1 MKLRSNLARAA
12 VAGIVLGLA
21 VCPGVAAENPTTAP
35 SLKPESAFGGYL
47 AALHAQQDHDYRGAM
62 AYIDAALA
70 ADPDNYNLIRR
81 AFALRVSAGRIDQAA
96 PLAKKIAA
104 HDGAG
109 GLAGLVLVEQA
120 LKAGNYALAVSRAAS
135 LPQEGA
141 QRYAVPLL
149 VAWADIGRGDRTRA
163 QRDLD
168 AMGDTRGLGPL
179 KALHQA
185 LIADFAGQAT
195 AASALY
201 KKVLAAETPPPTR
214 IAELAG
220 NFYERQHDGIAARS
234 VYQSIVP
241 IDDSDVGVAGL
252 DRLAHGVIPHPLIAT
267 AADGAAEALFDLAS
281 LLNQAETLD
290 AALIYVRLALDL
302 KPNHPLAQLLTGEI
316 RAQQDQSND
325 ALALYQRIE
334 PTSPYSWTA
343 RMRVAL
349 TLDSLSRTDEA
360 IKLLETLAAEQP
372 TRAAPL
378 VELGDILRSHSRFAD
393 AIGAY
398 DRALARTSNPQVD
411 DWRIY
416 YSRGVSFERSGQWPR
431 AEVDLER
438 ALKLRPEQPLV
449 LNYLGYTWI
458 DKGEK
463 LPQAVKMIQ
472 RAVAQR
478 PNDGYI
484 VDSLGWA
491 YFRLGQYAR
500 ATETLEHAI
509 ELVPEDP
516 TINDHLGDAY
526 WRSGREAEARYQWER
541 ALQFKPEADE
551 AKTIQAKLD
560 HGLDAAPAKV
570 SGG

>member
-1 MKLRSNLARAA
+1 MKLRLNLACAA
-12 VAGIVLGLA
+12 ATGLVLGLT
-21 VCPGVAAENPTTAP
+21 VAAGNAADSPMAAP

-47 AALHAQQDHDYRGAM
+47 AALHAQQDHDYRDAM
-62 AYIDAALA
+62 AFIDAALA
-70 ADPDNYNLIRR
+70 ADPDNYNLMRR
-81 AFALRVSAGRIDQAA
+81 AFALRVSTGRIDQAA
-96 PLAKKIAA
+96 PLAKKLIA
-104 HDGAG
+104 HDGGG
-109 GLAGLVLVEQA
+109 GLAGLVVVEQA
-120 LKAGNYALAVSRAAS
+120 IKAGNYAAAISQAAS
-135 LPQEGA
+135 LSHEGA
-141 QRYAVPLL
+141 QRYALPLL
-149 VAWADIGRGDRTRA
+149 VAWAEIGRHDRAKALRN
-163 QRDLD
+163 LD

-179 KALHQA
+179 KPLHQA
-185 LIADFAGQAT
+185 LIDDFTGQAT

-201 KKVLAAETPPPTR
+201 KKVLATETPPTAR
-214 IAELAG
+214 VAELAG
-220 NFYERQHDGIAARS
+220 NFYERQHDGIAARA
-234 VYQSIVP
+234 VYQSIASV
-241 IDDSDVGVAGL
+241 DDSDVGAAGL
-252 DRLAHGVIPHPLIAT
+252 DRLAHGVIPQPLVTT

-281 LLNQAETLD
+281 LLDQAETLD

-302 KPNHPLAQLLTGEI
+302 KPDYPLAQLLTGEI
-316 RAQQDQSND
+316 RAQQDQPED
-325 ALALYQRIE
+325 ALALYQRVDAA
-334 PTSPYSWTA
+334 SPYSWTA

-349 TLDSLSRTDEA
+349 TLDTLSRTDEA
-360 IKLLETLAAEQP
+360 LKLLETLAAEQP
-372 TRAAPL
+372 TRPAPL
-378 VELGDILRSHSRFAD
+378 IELGDVLRSHSRFTD

-398 DRALARTSNPQVD
+398 NRALARIAKPQAD
-411 DWRIY
+411 DWRLF
-416 YSRGVSFERSGQWPR
+416 YSRGVSYERSGQWPH
-431 AEVDLER
+431 AEADLER

-463 LPQAVKMIQ
+463 VPEAVKMIK
-472 RAVAQR
+472 RAVALR

-491 YFRLGQYAR
+491 YFRLGDYAQ

-526 WRSGREAEARYQWER
+526 WRSGREAEARYQWQR

>member
-1 MKLRSNLARAA
+1 MKLRLNLACAA
-12 VAGIVLGLA
+12 ATGLVLGL
-21 VCPGVAAENPTTAP
+21 VVGTGNAADSPMAAA

-47 AALHAQQDHDYRGAM
+47 AALHAQEDHDYRDAT
-62 AYIDAALA
+62 AFIDAALA
-70 ADPDNYNLIRR
+70 ADPDNYNLMRR

-96 PLAKKIAA
+96 PLAKKLVA

-120 LKAGNYALAVSRAAS
+120 IKAGNYAAAISQAAS
-135 LPQEGA
+135 VPHEGA
-141 QRYAVPLL
+141 QRYALPLL
-149 VAWADIGRGDRTRA
+149 VAWADVGRHDRA
-163 QRDLD
+163 KALRDLET
-168 AMGDTRGLGPL
+168 MGDTRGLGPL
-179 KALHQA
+179 KPLHQA

-201 KKVLAAETPPPTR
+201 KKVLAAETPPTAR
-214 IAELAG
+214 VAELAG
-220 NFYERQHDGIAARS
+220 NFYERQHDGIAARA
-234 VYQSIVP
+234 VYQSILP
-241 IDDSDVGVAGL
+241 IDDSNVGTAGL
-252 DRLAHGVIPHPLIAT
+252 DRLAHGVIPRPLITT

-281 LLNQAETLD
+281 LLDQAETLD
-290 AALIYVRLALDL
+290 AALIYARLALDL
-302 KPNHPLAQLLTGEI
+302 KPDYPLAYLLTGEI
-316 RAQQDQSND
+316 RAQQDQSED
-325 ALALYQRIE
+325 ALALYRRVD
-334 PTSPYSWTA
+334 PASPYSWTA

-349 TLDSLSRTDEA
+349 TLDTLSRTDEA
-360 IKLLETLAAEQP
+360 LKLLETLAAEQP
-372 TRAAPL
+372 TRPAPL
-378 VELGDILRSHSRFAD
+378 IELGDILRSHSRFAE

-398 DRALARTSNPQVD
+398 NRALARIPKPQAD
-411 DWRIY
+411 NWRVF
-416 YSRGVSFERSGQWPR
+416 YSRGVSYERSGQWPR
-431 AEVDLER
+431 AEADLER

-463 LPQAVKMIQ
+463 VPEAVKMIK
-472 RAVAQR
+472 RAVALR

-491 YFRLGQYAR
+491 YFRLGDYVH

-526 WRSGREAEARYQWER
+526 WRSGREAEARYQWQR
-541 ALQFKPEADE
+541 ALQFKPDADE

-560 HGLDAAPAKV
+560 HGLGAPAKV

>member
-1 MKLRSNLARAA
+1 MKLRSFLARAA
-12 VAGIVLGLA
+12 VTGLALGLA
-21 VCPGVAAENPTTAP
+21 VSSGNAADHPATAP
-35 SLKPESAFGGYL
+35 SPQPESGFGGYL
-47 AALHAQQDHDYRGAM
+47 AALHAQEDHDYRGATDF
-62 AYIDAALA
+62 IDAALA
-70 ADPDNYNLIRR
+70 ADPDNYNLMRH
-81 AFALRVSAGRIDQAA
+81 AFALRVSAGRVDQAA
-96 PLAKKIAA
+96 SLARKIAA

-120 LKAGNYALAVSRAAS
+120 IKSGNYAQTLNQAAS
-135 LPQEGA
+135 VPHEGA

-149 VAWADIGRGDRTRA
+149 AAWADVGRGDRKRA
-163 QRDLD
+163 QRELD
-168 AMGDTRGLGPL
+168 TMGDTRGLGPL
-179 KALHQA
+179 KALHEA
-185 LIADFAGQAT
+185 LIADFAGQAA

-201 KKVLAAETPPPTR
+201 KKVLAAETPPTTR

-220 NFYERQHDGIAARS
+220 NFYERAHDGIAART
-234 VYQSIVP
+234 VYQSMVP
-241 IDDSDVGVAGL
+241 IDDSNVGAAGL
-252 DRLAHGVIPHPLIAT
+252 DRLAHGVIPRPLITT
-267 AADGAAEALFDLAS
+267 ASEGAAEALFDLAS

-290 AALIYVRLALDL
+290 AALIYARLALDL
-302 KPNHPLAQLLTGEI
+302 KPNFPLAQLLTGEI
-316 RAQQDQSND
+316 RAQQDQPED
-325 ALALYQRIE
+325 ALALYQHVD
-334 PTSPYSWTA
+334 PSSPYAWTA

-349 TLDSLSRTDEA
+349 TLDMLSRTDEA
-360 IKLLETLAAEQP
+360 IKLLETMAAEQP
-372 TRAAPL
+372 ARAAPL
-378 VELGDILRSHSRFAD
+378 IELGDILRSHSRFTD

-398 DRALARTSNPQVD
+398 DRALARISKPAAEDWQVF
-411 DWRIY
+411 

-431 AEVDLER
+431 AEADLEH

-463 LPQAVKMIQ
+463 VPEAVKMIQ

-491 YFRLGQYAR
+491 YFRLGEFTR

-526 WRSGREAEARYQWER
+526 WRSGRETEARYQWER

-560 HGLDAAPAKV
+560 HGLSAEPAKV